1 MFNVGRKLNY
11 STVCNKNIEIEELK
25 LKAVAHSEIKL
36 K

>member
-11 STVCNKNIEIEELK
+11 TTAYNKKIEIEELK
-25 LKAVAHSEIKL
+25 VKAVAHSETKL